1 MLMLKPYAPK
11 KGPNS
16 LNSSRQF
23 SSNGGSLNASRTAR
37 GLSGYSPADM
47 TKANT
52 LIKQAYDMQ
61 KRALN
66 ASLLPTS
73 IIPSATQ
80 PGDVLQK
87 TVYMNVLRATLVDW
101 LIPEIATFQT
111 LNSRHGAVPYTVFGY
126 GEDKG
131 IVKAGQTF
139 ASPWDLSRG
148 TEGYS
153 SNYIQNEPMT
163 KAVLRAP
170 VLPTTVRI
178 HVNSGSPM
186 TLADDGSGNLVNITN
201 PDVSVGTIDYATGR
215 ITGVAVD
222 STTLLNYRV
231 DNISA
236 SANTPPIFGKIEW
249 LDLVAEDRTL
259 AARWSMAA
267 AYDMEKQYGLDGP
280 KMLEE
285 QATSVIVNELNT
297 EVALDMFNNA
307 SAGQPVVWSAEP
319 PLGQGQAGDLAHD
332 NSFIRAINAGSQRIW
347 DATGR
352 IRPNMILCGSSV
364 MTVIQGMTN
373 FQPSGTNKTTGSY
386 FAGTLGDHKVYCFR
400 GLPHDQYVQGHV
412 SSNEVEPSYIFAPYM
427 LVTATPALMDAT
439 FTGQQGFAASYA
451 KKMVNPKAFIRGVVT
466 NLTY

>member
-1 MLMLKPYAPK
+1 MLKPYNSNRTEK
-11 KGPNS
+11 FGTS
-16 LNSSRQF
+16 LNSSRAQH
-23 SSNGGSLNASRTAR
+23 
-37 GLSGYSPADM
+37 GLSQYDSIAL
-47 TKANT
+47 TKSNK
-52 LIKQAYDMQ
+52 LIQQAYDLQ

-66 ASLLPTS
+66 SSLLPTS

-87 TVYMNVLRATLVDW
+87 TVYMNVLKATLGEW
-101 LIPEIATFQT
+101 LIPEICTFQT
-111 LNSRHGAVPYTVFGY
+111 LESRHGAIPYTKFNY

-139 ASPWDLSRG
+139 ASPFELSRG
-148 TEGYS
+148 NEGYS
-153 SNYIQNEPMT
+153 SNNVQNEPLNDL
-163 KAVLRAP
+163 VLRGP

-178 HVNSGSPM
+178 VPATG
-186 TLADDGSGNLVNITN
+186 TTIFDDGEGKLQTIAAGATQ
-201 PDVSVGTIDYATGR
+201 PTDVGTIDYATGR
-215 ITGVAVD
+215 ITGVTANP
-222 STTLLNYRV
+222 TTLANYRT

-236 SANTPPIFGKIEW
+236 SANTPPIYGQIEW

-267 AYDMEKQYGLDGP
+267 AYDMQKQYGLDGP

-307 SAGQPVVWSAEP
+307 GAGQPIVWSAEP
-319 PLGQGQAGDLAHD
+319 PIGQGQAGDLAHD
-332 NSFIRAINAGSQRIW
+332 NSFIRAVNAGSQRVW

-352 IRPNMILCGSSV
+352 IRTNMLLVGSSV
-364 MTVIQGMTN
+364 MTVIQGMTM
-373 FQPSGTNKTTGSY
+373 FQPSNTNKTAGSY
-386 FAGTLGDHKVYCFR
+386 YAGTLGDHKVYCFR
-400 GLPHDQYVQGHV
+400 GLPHDQYVQGYV
-412 SSNEVEPSYIFAPYM
+412 SSNEVEPAYVFAPYM

>member
-1 MLMLKPYAPK
+1 MLKPYKGRSANTLSAGRTQPK
-11 KGPNS
+11 SGM
-16 LNSSRQF
+16 
-23 SSNGGSLNASRTAR
+23 SLNASRASKGLPQYNTA
-37 GLSGYSPADM
+37 
-47 TKANT
+47 T
-52 LIKQAYDMQ
+52 LGKTQTLLKQAYALQ

-66 ASLLPTS
+66 ASLLPPS

-101 LIPEIATFQT
+101 LIPEIATLQT
-111 LNSRHGAVPYTVFGY
+111 LDSRHGAVPYTVFGY

-131 IVKAGQTF
+131 PVKAGQTF
-139 ASPWDLSRG
+139 ASPFELSRG

-153 SNYIQNEPMT
+153 SNYVQNEPMT
-163 KAVLRAP
+163 STQLRAP

-178 HVNSGSPM
+178 HINGATPQ
-186 TLADDGSGNLVNITN
+186 TLADDGNGNLVDVLD
-201 PDVSVGTIDYATGR
+201 PDTPVGTIDYASGYV
-215 ITGVAVD
+215 TGVVPAA
-222 STTLLNYRV
+222 TTLLNYRV

-236 SANTPPIFGKIEW
+236 AANTPPIFGKIEW

-285 QATSVIVNELNT
+285 QATSVITNELNT

-307 SAGQPVVWSAEP
+307 AAGQPVVWSAEP
-319 PLGQGQAGDLAHD
+319 PLGQGQAGDAAHD

-352 IRPNMILCGSSV
+352 IRPNMLLVGSSV
-364 MTVIQGMTN
+364 MTVIQGMDK
-373 FQPSGTNKTTGSY
+373 FVPSNTNKTTGSY
-386 FAGTLGDHKVYCFR
+386 FAGTLNDHKVYCFR

-412 SSNEVEPSYIFAPYM
+412 SANEVEPSYVFAPYM

>member
-1 MLMLKPYAPK
+1 MLKPYTTK
-11 KGPNS
+11 RTEKFGTS
-16 LNSSRQF
+16 LNSSRAQH
-23 SSNGGSLNASRTAR
+23 
-37 GLSGYSPADM
+37 GLSQYDSIAL
-47 TKANT
+47 TKSNK
-52 LIKQAYDMQ
+52 LIQQAYDLQ

-66 ASLLPTS
+66 SSLLPTS

-87 TVYMNVLRATLVDW
+87 TVYMNVLKATLVDW
-101 LIPEIATFQT
+101 LIPEICTFQT
-111 LNSRHGAVPYTVFGY
+111 LESRHGAIPYTKFNY

-131 IVKAGQTF
+131 TVKAGQTF
-139 ASPWDLSRG
+139 ASPFELSRG
-148 TEGYS
+148 NEGYS
-153 SNYIQNEPMT
+153 SNNVQNEPLYD
-163 KAVLRAP
+163 AVLRGP

-178 HVNSGSPM
+178 VPATGD
-186 TLADDGSGNLVNITN
+186 TYADDGEGGFINASTGAAVSGAA
-201 PDVSVGTIDYATGR
+201 IDYATGKLTG
-215 ITGVAVD
+215 ITAD
-222 STTLLNYRV
+222 PTTLANYRT

-236 SANTPPIFGKIEW
+236 SANTPPIYGQIEW

-267 AYDMEKQYGLDGP
+267 AYDMQKQYGLDGP

-307 SAGQPVVWSAEP
+307 GAGQPIVWSAEP
-319 PLGQGQAGDLAHD
+319 PIGQGQAGDLAHD
-332 NSFIRAINAGSQRIW
+332 NSFIRAVNAGSQRVW

-352 IRPNMILCGSSV
+352 IRTNMILVGSSV
-364 MTVIQGMTN
+364 MTVIQGMTM
-373 FQPSGTNKTTGSY
+373 FQPSNTNKTAGSY
-386 FAGTLGDHKVYCFR
+386 YAGTLGDHKVYCFR
-400 GLPHDQYVQGHV
+400 GLPHDQYVQGYV
-412 SSNEVEPSYIFAPYM
+412 SNNEVEPAYVFAPYM

>member
-1 MLMLKPYAPK
+1 MLKPYTTK
-11 KGPNS
+11 RTEKFGTS
-16 LNSSRQF
+16 LNSSRAQH
-23 SSNGGSLNASRTAR
+23 
-37 GLSGYSPADM
+37 GLSQYDSIAL
-47 TKANT
+47 TKSNK
-52 LIKQAYDMQ
+52 LIQQAYDLQ

-66 ASLLPTS
+66 SSLLPTS

-87 TVYMNVLRATLVDW
+87 TVYMNVLKATLVDW
-101 LIPEIATFQT
+101 LIPEICTFQT
-111 LNSRHGAVPYTVFGY
+111 LESRHGAIPYTKFNY

-131 IVKAGQTF
+131 TVKAGQTF
-139 ASPWDLSRG
+139 ASPFELSRG
-148 TEGYS
+148 NEGYS
-153 SNYIQNEPMT
+153 SNNIQNEPLNDL
-163 KAVLRAP
+163 VLRGP

-178 HVNSGSPM
+178 VAAGG
-186 TLADDGSGNLVNITN
+186 TYADDGEGNIFEIQT
-201 PDVSVGTIDYATGR
+201 PGTSVDSIDYATGR
-215 ITGVAVD
+215 IGG
-222 STTLLNYRV
+222 TTITANPATLASYRT

-236 SANTPPIFGKIEW
+236 SANTPPIYGQIEW

-267 AYDMEKQYGLDGP
+267 AYDMQKQYGLDGP

-307 SAGQPVVWSAEP
+307 GAGQPIVWSAEP
-319 PLGQGQAGDLAHD
+319 PIGQGQAGDLAHD
-332 NSFIRAINAGSQRIW
+332 NSFIRAINAGSQRVW

-352 IRPNMILCGSSV
+352 IRTNMILVGSSV
-364 MTVIQGMTN
+364 MTVIQGMTM
-373 FQPSGTNKTTGSY
+373 FQPSNTNKTAGSY
-386 FAGTLGDHKVYCFR
+386 YAGTLGDHKVYCFR
-400 GLPHDQYVQGHV
+400 GLPHDQYVQGYV
-412 SSNEVEPSYIFAPYM
+412 SNNEVEPAYVFAPYM

>member
-1 MLMLKPYAPK
+1 MLKPYVDTNKRAS
-11 KGPNS
+11 GVG
-16 LNSSRQF
+16 R
-23 SSNGGSLNASRTAR
+23 SNTGASLNASRAHR
-37 GLSGYSPADM
+37 GLTQYNAI
-47 TKANT
+47 T
-52 LIKQAYDMQ
+52 LGKTDTLVKQAYAMQ

-66 ASLLPTS
+66 ASLLPAS

-87 TVYMNVLRATLVDW
+87 TVYMSVLRATLVDW
-101 LIPEIATFQT
+101 LIPEIATIQT
-111 LNSRHGAVPYTVFGY
+111 LNSRHGAVPYTEFGY

-131 IVKAGQTF
+131 SVKAGQVF
-139 ASPWDLSRG
+139 ASPFELSRG

-153 SNYIQNEPMT
+153 GNNVQNEPFV
-163 KAVLRAP
+163 KSVLRGP

-178 HVNSGSPM
+178 LTAGASPA
-186 TLADDGSGNLVNITN
+186 TLADDGAGNLVDVTD
-201 PDVSVGTIDYATGR
+201 PDTAVGTIDYASGR
-215 ITGVAVD
+215 VSGVAVD
-222 STTLLNYRV
+222 ATTLANYRV

-236 SANTPPIFGKIEW
+236 AANTPPIFGRVSWI
-249 LDLVAEDRTL
+249 DMVAEDRTL
-259 AARWSMAA
+259 GARWSMSA

-285 QATSVIVNELNT
+285 QATSLIVNEFNT

-307 SAGQPVVWSAEP
+307 AAGQPVVWSAEP

-332 NSFIRAINAGSQRIW
+332 NSFIRALNAGSQRIW

-352 IRPNMILCGSSV
+352 IRPNMILVGSSV

-373 FQPSGTNKTTGSY
+373 FAPSSTDKKAGSY
-386 FAGTLGDHKVYCFR
+386 FAGTLGDQKIYCFR

-412 SSNEVEPSYIFAPYM
+412 SANEVEPSYVFAPYM

-439 FTGQQGFAASYA
+439 FTGQQGFATSYA
-451 KKMVNPKAFIRGVVT
+451 KKMVNSKAFIRGVVT

>member
-1 MLMLKPYAPK
+1 MLKPYTTK
-11 KGPNS
+11 RTEKFGTS
-16 LNSSRQF
+16 LNSSRAQH
-23 SSNGGSLNASRTAR
+23 
-37 GLSGYSPADM
+37 GLSQYDSIAL
-47 TKANT
+47 TKSNK
-52 LIKQAYDMQ
+52 LIQQAYDLQ

-66 ASLLPTS
+66 SSLLPTS

-87 TVYMNVLRATLVDW
+87 TVYMNVLKATLVDW
-101 LIPEIATFQT
+101 LIPEICTFQT
-111 LNSRHGAVPYTVFGY
+111 LESRHGAIPYTKFNY

-131 IVKAGQTF
+131 TVKAGQTF
-139 ASPWDLSRG
+139 ASPFELSRG
-148 TEGYS
+148 NEGYS
-153 SNYIQNEPMT
+153 SNNVQNEPLYD
-163 KAVLRAP
+163 AVLRGP

-178 HVNSGSPM
+178 VEAAGD
-186 TLADDGSGNLVNITN
+186 TYADDGEGGFLNAATAQPVT
-201 PDVSVGTIDYATGR
+201 GAGIDYATGR
-215 ITGVAVD
+215 VTGITAD
-222 STTLLNYRV
+222 PTTLASYRT

-236 SANTPPIFGKIEW
+236 SANTPPIFGQIEW

-267 AYDMEKQYGLDGP
+267 AYDMQKQYGLDGP

-307 SAGQPVVWSAEP
+307 GAGQPIVWSAEP
-319 PLGQGQAGDLAHD
+319 PIGQGQAGDLAHD
-332 NSFIRAINAGSQRIW
+332 NSFIRAVNAGSQRVW

-352 IRPNMILCGSSV
+352 IRTNMLLVGSSV
-364 MTVIQGMTN
+364 MTVIQGMTM
-373 FQPSGTNKTTGSY
+373 FQPSNTNKTAGSY
-386 FAGTLGDHKVYCFR
+386 YAGTLGDHKVYCFR
-400 GLPHDQYVQGHV
+400 GLPHDQYVQGYV
-412 SSNEVEPSYIFAPYM
+412 SNNEVEPAYVFAPYM

>member
-1 MLMLKPYAPK
+1 MLKPYVDTNKRAS
-11 KGPNS
+11 GVG
-16 LNSSRQF
+16 R
-23 SSNGGSLNASRTAR
+23 SNTVASLNASRAHR
-37 GLSGYSPADM
+37 GLSQYNAI
-47 TKANT
+47 T
-52 LIKQAYDMQ
+52 LGKTDTLVKQAYAMQ

-66 ASLLPTS
+66 ASLLPAS

-101 LIPEIATFQT
+101 LIPEIATIQT
-111 LNSRHGAVPYTVFGY
+111 LNSRHGAVPYTEFGY

-131 IVKAGQTF
+131 SVKAGQVF
-139 ASPWDLSRG
+139 ASPFELSRG

-153 SNYIQNEPMT
+153 GNKVQNEPFV
-163 KAVLRAP
+163 KSVLRGP

-178 HVNSGSPM
+178 LTAGASPA
-186 TLADDGSGNLVNITN
+186 TLADDGAGNLVDVTD
-201 PDVSVGTIDYATGR
+201 PDTAVGTIDYASGR
-215 ITGVAVD
+215 VSGVAVD
-222 STTLLNYRV
+222 ATTLANYRV

-236 SANTPPIFGKIEW
+236 AANTPPIFGRVSWI
-249 LDLVAEDRTL
+249 DMIAEDRTL
-259 AARWSMAA
+259 GARWSMSA

-285 QATSVIVNELNT
+285 QATSLIVNEFNT

-307 SAGQPVVWSAEP
+307 AAGQPVVWSAEP

-332 NSFIRAINAGSQRIW
+332 NSFIRALNAGSQRIW

-352 IRPNMILCGSSV
+352 IRPNMILVGSSV

-373 FQPSGTNKTTGSY
+373 FAPSSTDKKAGSY
-386 FAGTLGDHKVYCFR
+386 FAGTLGDQKIYCFR

-412 SSNEVEPSYIFAPYM
+412 SANEVEPSYVFAPYM

-439 FTGQQGFAASYA
+439 FTGQQGFATSYA
-451 KKMVNPKAFIRGVVT
+451 KKMVNSKAFIRGVVT

>member
-1 MLMLKPYAPK
+1 MLKPYSTRNRKANN
-11 KGPNS
+11 GNQS
-16 LNSSRQF
+16 MLNASR
-23 SSNGGSLNASRTAR
+23 LNASRTQR
-37 GLSGYSPADM
+37 GLSQYDVQSLGK
-47 TKANT
+47 TER
-52 LIKQAYDMQ
+52 LIKNAYDLQ

-111 LNSRHGAVPYTVFGY
+111 LDSRHGAVPYTVFGY

-131 IVKAGQTF
+131 TVKAGQTF
-139 ASPWDLSRG
+139 ASPFELSRG

-153 SNYIQNEPMT
+153 GNFIQNEPLSKRT
-163 KAVLRAP
+163 KLRSP
-170 VLPTTVRI
+170 ILPTTFRLVC
-178 HVNSGSPM
+178 SAG
-186 TLADDGSGNLVNITN
+186 TLADDGNGNIVDVTD
-201 PDVSVGTIDYATGR
+201 PDTSKGTIDYATGQVGGDGTYF
-215 ITGVAVD
+215 IADDALV
-222 STTLLNYRV
+222 SYRV

-249 LDLVAEDRTL
+249 LDLVAEDKTL

-307 SAGQPVVWSAEP
+307 AAGQPVVWSAEP

-352 IRPNMILCGSSV
+352 IRPNMLLVGSSV

-373 FQPSGTNKTTGSY
+373 FVPSATDKTTGSY

-412 SSNEVEPSYIFAPYM
+412 SKNEVEPSYVFAPYM

>member
-1 MLMLKPYAPK
+1 MLKPYAPK
-11 KGPNS
+11 RPVS
-16 LNSSRQF
+16 ATRP
-23 SSNGGSLNASRTAR
+23 SSNLNASRLNASR
-37 GLSGYSPADM
+37 QAHGLPQYDVQNLS
-47 TKANT
+47 KAEV
-52 LIKQAYDMQ
+52 LVKQAYELQ

-87 TVYMNVLRATLVDW
+87 TVYMNVLRATLCDW

-111 LNSRHGAVPYTVFGY
+111 LNSRHGAIPYTVFGY

-131 IVKAGQTF
+131 PVKAGQIF
-139 ASPWDLSRG
+139 ASPFDLSRG

-153 SNYIQNEPMT
+153 SNFVQNEPMT
-163 KAVLRAP
+163 KMALRAP

-178 HVNSGSPM
+178 HENGTTPR
-186 TLADDGSGNLVNITN
+186 TLADDGQGNLVDVTD
-201 PDVSVGTIDYATGR
+201 PDTAVGTIDYATGR
-215 ITGVAVD
+215 LTGLTVAN
-222 STTLLNYRV
+222 TTLLNYRV

-236 SANTPPIFGKIEW
+236 AANTPPIYGRVEW
-249 LDLVAEDRTL
+249 MDLVAEDRTL

-285 QATSVIVNELNT
+285 QATSVITNELNT

-307 SAGQPVVWSAEP
+307 AAGQPVVWSAEP

-364 MTVIQGMTN
+364 MTVIQGMTS
-373 FQPSGTNKTTGSY
+373 FKPASTNKAVGSY
-386 FAGTLGDHKVYCFR
+386 YAGTLGDHKVYCFR

-412 SSNEVEPSYIFAPYM
+412 SKNEVEPSYVFAPYM

-451 KKMVNPKAFIRGVVT
+451 KKMINPKAFIRGVVT

>member
-1 MLMLKPYAPK
+1 MLKPYNARSY
-11 KGPNS
+11 GS
-16 LNSSRQF
+16 GSSAR
-23 SSNGGSLNASRTAR
+23 SNAGLSSLNASRKQR
-37 GLSGYSPADM
+37 GLS
-47 TKANT
+47 
-52 LIKQAYDMQ
+52 AYDAQSTIKAQTLLKSAYELQ

-111 LNSRHGAVPYTVFGY
+111 LDSRHGAVPYTVFGY

-131 IVKAGQTF
+131 TVIAGQTF
-139 ASPWDLSRG
+139 ASPFELSRG

-153 SNYIQNEPMT
+153 SNFIQNEPMT
-163 KAVLRAP
+163 KAQLRAP

-178 HVNSGSPM
+178 VQTSS
-186 TLADDGSGNLVNITN
+186 TLADDGNGNLVDVTD
-201 PDVSVGTIDYATGR
+201 PDTPVGTIDYATGR
-215 ITGVAVD
+215 LTGVTVA

-307 SAGQPVVWSAEP
+307 AAGQPVVWSAEP

-352 IRPNMILCGSSV
+352 IRPNMLLCGSSV

-373 FQPSGTNKTTGSY
+373 FVPSNTDKTTGSY

-412 SSNEVEPSYIFAPYM
+412 SKNEVEPSYVFAPYM

-451 KKMVNPKAFIRGVVT
+451 KKMVNPRAFIRGVVT

>member
-1 MLMLKPYAPK
+1 MLKPYTTK
-11 KGPNS
+11 RTEKFGTS
-16 LNSSRQF
+16 LNSSRAQH
-23 SSNGGSLNASRTAR
+23 
-37 GLSGYSPADM
+37 GLSQYDSIAL
-47 TKANT
+47 TKSNK
-52 LIKQAYDMQ
+52 LIQQAYDLQ

-66 ASLLPTS
+66 SSLLPTS

-87 TVYMNVLRATLVDW
+87 TVYMNVLKATLVDW
-101 LIPEIATFQT
+101 LIPEICTFQT
-111 LNSRHGAVPYTVFGY
+111 LESRHGAIPYTKFNY

-131 IVKAGQTF
+131 TVKAGQTF
-139 ASPWDLSRG
+139 ASPFELSRG
-148 TEGYS
+148 NEGYS
-153 SNYIQNEPMT
+153 SNNVQNEPLNDL
-163 KAVLRAP
+163 VLRGP

-178 HVNSGSPM
+178 VPATG
-186 TLADDGSGNLVNITN
+186 TTIFDDGEGKLQTIAAGATQ
-201 PDVSVGTIDYATGR
+201 PTDVGTIDYATGR
-215 ITGVAVD
+215 ITGVTAD
-222 STTLLNYRV
+222 PTTLANYRT

-236 SANTPPIFGKIEW
+236 SANTPPIYGQIEW

-267 AYDMEKQYGLDGP
+267 AYDMQKQYGLDGP

-307 SAGQPVVWSAEP
+307 GAGQPIVWSAEP
-319 PLGQGQAGDLAHD
+319 PIGQGQAGDLAHD
-332 NSFIRAINAGSQRIW
+332 NSFIRAVNAGSQRVW

-352 IRPNMILCGSSV
+352 IRTNMLLVGSSV
-364 MTVIQGMTN
+364 MTVIQGMTM
-373 FQPSGTNKTTGSY
+373 FQPSNTNKTAGSY
-386 FAGTLGDHKVYCFR
+386 YAGTLGDHKVYCFR
-400 GLPHDQYVQGHV
+400 GLPHDQYVQGYV
-412 SSNEVEPSYIFAPYM
+412 SNNEVEPAYVFAPYM